1 MKRHFVKKY
10 IFSVLFLL
18 LVFGFSAVNFYHMFP
33 ELKTYVQAAYGKEG
47 SASEFVA
54 GLEKVINENV
64 YQKYKFVE
72 LYGFSE
78 NVLSDNIDN
87 GFDYVRTKDGE
98 PHYSDLKDNDFD
110 IEKIEKN
117 IEKIEALGKK
127 NGAETL
133 VFLAPQKYIKG
144 ESEFSR
150 GVPYSDQTE
159 ELDEI
164 RALMEEKNISL
175 IDSRDY
181 LKEIKSQT
189 EKSVFY
195 RTDHHWRPEAGFF
208 MYGVLLET
216 LQESWKE
223 ELNPEGFYT
232 DLENYN
238 IYEYENCFLG
248 SMGREAGAVYSGVDD
263 FTLMYPKFDTQFTRF
278 YQNTVG
284 GKMDKKE
291 GTFYE
296 SLLAIQNLT
305 YDGPAYQGDR
315 YGTYLN
321 GINVEDRI
329 TNHLNPEGPRILMI
343 RDSYASVLGVFLA
356 NNCGQ
361 LDMLWSIN
369 YDGNFKELVE
379 TGNYDYVIVQIS
391 NVNMNN
397 EKFLE
402 FGL

>member
-1 MKRHFVKKY
+1 
-10 IFSVLFLL
+10 
-18 LVFGFSAVNFYHMFP
+18 
-33 ELKTYVQAAYGKEG
+33 
-47 SASEFVA
+47 
-54 GLEKVINENV
+54 
-64 YQKYKFVE
+64 
-72 LYGFSE
+72 
-78 NVLSDNIDN
+78 
-87 GFDYVRTKDGE
+87 
-98 PHYSDLKDNDFD
+98 
-110 IEKIEKN
+110 
-117 IEKIEALGKK
+117 
-127 NGAETL
+127 
-133 VFLAPQKYIKG
+133 
-144 ESEFSR
+144 
-150 GVPYSDQTE
+150 
-159 ELDEI
+159 
-164 RALMEEKNISL
+164 
-175 IDSRDY
+175 
-181 LKEIKSQT
+181 
-189 EKSVFY
+189 
-195 RTDHHWRPEAGFF
+195 

-356 NNCGQ
+356 NNCDQ